1 MEQEIRYI
9 LEGMFPNAKEFQYDY
24 AIRKLLS
31 IVNQAKRYEYPKVYP
46 KPITKKIVR

>member
-24 AIRKLLS
+24 AVMKLFQLL
-31 IVNQAKRYEYPKVYP
+31 NQAKRYEYPKVYP
-46 KPITKKIVR
+46 KPITKKTIR